1 MPAGQSLESNFLSS
15 LTGEEVGE
23 RMQGAEVVERDVGGW
38 SGGELS
44 RLSTE
49 PGHNIR
55 PSSWLLC
62 PELLAYHSI
71 GV

>member
-1 MPAGQSLESNFLSS
+1 MVAGQSLESNFLSS
-15 LTGEEVGE
+15 LTGEEGE
-23 RMQGAEVVERDVGGW
+23 RMQGAKVVERDVGGW

-49 PGHNIR
+49 LGHNLR
-55 PSSWLLC
+55 PSSRLLF
-62 PELLAYHSI
+62 PELLAYHNI